1 MAFLRNPSFE
11 LGMQF
16 WTPIN
21 FAPDVTFTVGPSVN
35 PPPVTGANIA
45 SVVSLVSDG
54 SIGQDVVDI
63 NVPSV
68 SCFAYVSSVTAS
80 SGSLAIWNLS
90 LPRGVPG
97 SVSST
102 PFTATPDWQLVRNT
116 LDIGGQASVRVE
128 IYLATAGGQLSI
140 DYVNLF

>member
-11 LGMQF
+11 LGTQF
-16 WTPIN
+16 WRPVN
-21 FAPDVTFTVGPSVN
+21 YAASVTFTVGPSVN

-68 SCFAYVSSVTAS
+68 SCFAHVSSLTGAT
-80 SGSLAIWNLS
+80 GSLAIWNLNQNI
-90 LPRGVPG
+90 
-97 SVSST
+97 VSSV
-102 PFTATPDWQLVRNT
+102 PFTATADWQLVVNT
-116 LDIGGQASVRVE
+116 LDIGGQATVRVE
-128 IYLATAGGQLSI
+128 FYLTQAGGELSI
-140 DYVNLF
+140 DDVNLF